1 MIKHLRHI
9 EIDKD
14 AWDARLMRCA
24 NRIWYAQSW
33 VLDLACPDWEAL
45 IDEEADAMMPLTVR
59 RKWGLAYL
67 YQPLGI
73 QQLGVFAAHPERVSQ
88 EAFIAAIPKR
98 MRYMDILLNES
109 MLPSGIAAADLILLQ
124 NQVLA
129 ATDAIDALRSRYSKG
144 HRRNLKDAADLHE
157 IELTPSAFETL
168 FHRTTGKRFGPS
180 SVKGLGAFM
189 RVLSEGIE
197 RGQCEV
203 RALARDQEPMAAA
216 CFATWQGRSIMLK
229 SANTEAGHP
238 AKAMFVLIDAWIARH
253 AGTGM
258 LLDFAGSN
266 TPSVARF
273 NAGFGAVPRTYFRLR
288 RNRLPLPLRWLK
300 Q

>member
-1 MIKHLRHI
+1 MIKHLRHN
-9 EIDKD
+9 EIDKG
-14 AWDARLMRCA
+14 AWDARLMRSA
-24 NRIWYAQSW
+24 NRLWYAQSW

-45 IDEEADAMMPLTVR
+45 VDEEADAMMPLTVR
-59 RKWGLAYL
+59 SKWGLPYL

-73 QQLGVFAAHPERVSQ
+73 QQLGVFAAHPGRVSP
-88 EAFIAAIPKR
+88 EAFIAALPKR
-98 MRYMDILLNES
+98 IRYMDILVNGS
-109 MLPSGIAAADLILLQ
+109 MLHSGIATTEAVPQQ
-124 NQVLA
+124 NQELV
-129 ATDAIDALRSRYSKG
+129 ATDALDTLRSHYSKG

-157 IELTPSAFETL
+157 IALPVSAFETL
-168 FHRTTGKRFGPS
+168 FRRTTGERFGPS
-180 SVKGLGAFM
+180 SVKGLEVFLS
-189 RVLSEGIE
+189 VVSEGIA

-203 RALARDQEPMAAA
+203 RALAKDQEPMAAA

-229 SANTEAGHP
+229 SANSESGHS

-273 NAGFGAVPRTYFRLR
+273 NAGFGAGPRTYFRLR